1 MYFMYLYFMYFALS
15 VTAAVG
21 TAGAHAQ
28 TAAGFAP
35 ANEQEFDNRFVGGR
49 IEIIR
54 ELDVDDIP
62 GTELLDAYVEFLPN
76 RRFAQVAIYRY
87 SGDHPINVEIAVIRR
102 GDDALLVDTGRY
114 SYRRTVPNTGTIT
127 VVFDGGVPRIENGV
141 YVESLF
147 DRGDTCNTEQTFS
160 SRVHGTFQTSGTD
173 CAPGTGSW
181 RLRGSDSEPEFG
193 SRDIGDLRFIENQA
207 ITPLALP
214 QADSGDTPLTYRVHP
229 ALPAGLTFDSG
240 TRALSGTPTAPVAR
254 STYSYTVTD
263 ADGDSA
269 SLTFTITVSEA
280 TVQEALTSYDN
291 FHVIAHDLSE
301 GQSHDA
307 ECKIQLGNG
316 VRLADWDDIVDY
328 HEGGGSLL
336 EFIVG
341 LKMSVEGQE
350 PLPGEIASGYR
361 ISRGGEPVEG
371 GAVRPGARHYFFA
384 RHDHRRPGHFLAHDH
399 LDNYRLS
406 LGSWHGTGGHALCY
420 GKLPMVEPPQSA
432 SDHTVPFVPGA
443 SDGFR
448 QGLVRVINHGA
459 VAGEVRIDAFDD
471 AGNRH
476 GPLTLALD
484 GGEAAQFSSGDL
496 EDGNTAKG
504 LTGQTGPGEGN
515 WRLELRTDLDVEV
528 LAYVRTADGFLTAMH
543 DTVPGAGNRHRVAL
557 FNPGR
562 NHSQVSLLRLVN
574 PGGEDAEVAITGV
587 DDAGRPAGPVNVTV
601 PAGAAQTFSAQD
613 LESGGGRLSGALGA
627 GAGKWR
633 LTVVPSQPVFVMN
646 LLRSPTGHLA
656 NLSTTAAV
664 GSGGTH
670 VLPLIPAKSTSG
682 REGFV
687 RVVNR
692 SGRAGEVRI
701 AAFDD
706 AGQEYGPLTLALA
719 ADATVHFSSGDLED
733 GNAAKGLAGRI
744 GAGEG
749 DWRLELRSDLDIE
762 ALAYVRTNDGF
773 LTAAHDVAPGRG
785 PHRSI
790 PIFNPGSNRSQVSL
804 LRLVNPTT
812 VTAHATITGIDDAG
826 EPGGS
831 VQVSIPAG
839 AARTFSAQQLES
851 GEGTQGA
858 LGDGAGKWRLEVASE
873 QPIIAMS
880 LLRRPTGHLTNLS
893 TSPGARRDSDLDGI
907 PDFVD
912 MDDDNDGVPDA
923 ADAFPLDPSEWA
935 DSDGDGVGD
944 NADSDDG
951 AEADDVVLRGRAML
965 GGVLA
970 GADVV
975 ASALNG
981 VPVARAETSTA
992 GEFTLSL
999 GGASIPEIV
1008 LFTAYG
1014 GEDQDAGAD
1023 GEPAVNKG
1031 RLHAFVTKS
1040 RLLDGRGVAINISP
1054 LTEIVYQEA
1063 KSRYPDSGPSPTAAE
1078 LSAFLDD
1085 AAGTYLDGDGGY
1097 AAVLS
1102 FDIEVDRHRSKLDWN
1117 FIATSLAAAVRT
1129 GAGGRDIANRVSA
1142 LASQFDEE
1150 GVEDN
1155 GFELRRVS
1163 GRRADRV
1170 VTVARPGDAVGVN
1183 SIRQT
1188 FIDDDGA
1195 FVDASLIKVTEDKS
1209 RVSINISYA
1218 GRTFSISGSSGIL
1231 KEVPFTAAALEEF
1244 ASRIVTLSV
1253 RESDVVIDIDKSLS
1267 TAISDGELVF
1277 RVDGRTPRKDEVIV
1291 LQDDPRMSWN
1301 WGAPIVNTNAELKLK
1316 RIDDAELD
1324 NGEKVPAWTKG
1335 DTLIIRIPDRIYDEL
1350 TGLDRDLWRTAF
1362 KNISLDLLTAVAG
1375 AKVPPA
1381 WVISAVKLYSAASD
1395 VHFLLTKGLPTA
1407 YEVQVGGTHVML
1419 REYADEKGRSGA
1431 ESSSIK
1437 PGSEYWMDMFF
1448 RMKCRKS
1455 DTRDGKVVWSPCEN
1469 HVSLGI
1475 NVTDTFVYESHE
1487 LGSPTSSGTVKCPT
1501 DYRPPTSTTKLC
1513 QRRHETGYS
1522 FPVVEFEQSELP
1534 LGNYWMLHRPRVVFE
1549 LIDWKP
1555 RASEGLASA
1564 HKTLELSDN
1573 IGLYSHE
1580 RQYKVDLS
1588 DVALL
1593 PDFHAAIDEDRAEL
1607 VLDPRPTIV
1616 GRPADRAIYAW
1627 SYRNFENGT
1636 AGYIGRD
1643 EVLPSESVVRRVPL
1657 STFDTKGTTGY
1668 VEVKLNLEV
1677 SGVRGDPQGR
1687 STLSKS
1693 ITRAVRVAQP
1703 PDEPPKGPDL
1713 VVEETQ
1719 VNNSSGPV
1727 TVGTGER
1734 IRLSATV
1741 RNRGQAGAASTTLR
1755 YRYRQGSRQHPGTQV
1770 DTDPVTSL
1778 SRGGASD
1785 EFESVDAPSAPGTY
1799 RYWACVDEVAGESN
1813 TGNNCS
1819 PAEDT
1824 VTVVVRAVHVNN
1836 EPVAEV
1842 KYDDHVYV
1850 PGERVRVDGRGS
1862 HDPDGD
1868 ALTYRWTQLKTR
1880 LPDGRRVDGPPARIV
1895 DSRGAT
1901 TEIVV
1906 PRVDF
1911 DCTTLN
1917 FRLTVEDDHGA
1928 EDYENFSVG
1937 VRLPSQP
1944 GCGKPE

>member
-62 GTELLDAYVEFLPN
+62 GIELLDAYVEFLPN

-102 GDDALLVDTGRY
+102 GDDTLLVDTGRY

-384 RHDHRRPGHFLAHDH
+384 RHDHRRPGYFLAHDH

-719 ADATVHFSSGDLED
+719 ADAAVHLSSDDLED
-733 GNAAKGLAGRI
+733 GNAAKGLTGRT
-744 GAGEG
+744 GPGEG
-749 DWRLELRSDLDIE
+749 DWRLDLRSDLDIE
-762 ALAYVRTNDGF
+762 ALAYIRTDDGF
-773 LTAAHDVAPGRG
+773 LTAMHDVAPSREQ
-785 PHRSI
+785 HRSI
-790 PIFNPGSNRSQVSL
+790 AIFNPGSNRIQVSL
-804 LRLVNPTT
+804 LRLINPAT
-812 VTAHATITGIDDAG
+812 VTAHVTITGIDDAG
-826 EPGGS
+826 EAGGS

-851 GEGTQGA
+851 GEGTQGM
-858 LGDGAGKWRLEVASE
+858 LDDGAGKWRLEVASE

-880 LLRRPTGHLTNLS
+880 LLESPTGHLTNLS
-893 TSPGARRDSDLDGI
+893 TVRVPRVNATGDVVILEPDEDRLYQAQHDVPLVLEFRAEVSRLEILDASGDVVFRASDLESPFSSSIRSANLAHG
-907 PDFVD
+907 PNALTLVARF
-912 MDDDNDGVPDA
+912 
-923 ADAFPLDPSEWA
+923 
-935 DSDGDGVGD
+935 SDGTSVSKSITVNLQKEPRPEASPETSVPFRLQESGLEPVENDIRLDVGERARFMVSNTYPDGFVQTCTEALSIDVSDQRILSVERNQVTAIAPGTTRIALTCAGETHRTDVNVDEPALRGIRIEPDYLLILGVGTEVELEVTEFRMSGPPRPSRSASLTVED
-944 NADSDDG
+944 TALLAVADTTVTALRAGRTSLTAEVDG
-951 AEADDVVLRGRAML
+951 ATDTIEVEVVEDLGSNRGTVSVRG
-965 GGVLA
+965 GGVLSDDRSFGSATVSARLIVRPDTVSHDGEVRFEVVDPDDLPAPADEEAAFAAVDIVSA
-970 GADVV
+970 GAFERNAIIRFDN
-975 ASALNG
+975 S
-981 VPVARAETSTA
+981 
-992 GEFTLSL
+992 FSL
-999 GGASIPEIV
+999 PKGAP
-1008 LFTAYG
+1008 
-1014 GEDQDAGAD
+1014 
-1023 GEPAVNKG
+1023 
-1031 RLHAFVTKS
+1031 
-1040 RLLDGRGVAINISP
+1040 
-1054 LTEIVYQEA
+1054 
-1063 KSRYPDSGPSPTAAE
+1063 
-1078 LSAFLDD
+1078 
-1085 AAGTYLDGDGGY
+1085 
-1097 AAVLS
+1097 
-1102 FDIEVDRHRSKLDWN
+1102 
-1117 FIATSLAAAVRT
+1117 
-1129 GAGGRDIANRVSA
+1129 
-1142 LASQFDEE
+1142 
-1150 GVEDN
+1150 
-1155 GFELRRVS
+1155 
-1163 GRRADRV
+1163 
-1170 VTVARPGDAVGVN
+1170 
-1183 SIRQT
+1183 
-1188 FIDDDGA
+1188 
-1195 FVDASLIKVTEDKS
+1195 
-1209 RVSINISYA
+1209 
-1218 GRTFSISGSSGIL
+1218 
-1231 KEVPFTAAALEEF
+1231 
-1244 ASRIVTLSV
+1244 VTLSRLDDGGSRYRRIGFASV
-1253 RESDVVIDIDKSLS
+1253 TES
-1267 TAISDGELVF
+1267 
-1277 RVDGRTPRKDEVIV
+1277 
-1291 LQDDPRMSWN
+1291 
-1301 WGAPIVNTNAELKLK
+1301 
-1316 RIDDAELD
+1316 RIEAY
-1324 NGEKVPAWTKG
+1324 VPG
-1335 DTLIIRIPDRIYDEL
+1335 
-1350 TGLDRDLWRTAF
+1350 
-1362 KNISLDLLTAVAG
+1362 
-1375 AKVPPA
+1375 
-1381 WVISAVKLYSAASD
+1381 
-1395 VHFLLTKGLPTA
+1395 
-1407 YEVQVGGTHVML
+1407 GGTHV
-1419 REYADEKGRSGA
+1419 
-1431 ESSSIK
+1431 
-1437 PGSEYWMDMFF
+1437 
-1448 RMKCRKS
+1448 
-1455 DTRDGKVVWSPCEN
+1455 
-1469 HVSLGI
+1469 
-1475 NVTDTFVYESHE
+1475 
-1487 LGSPTSSGTVKCPT
+1487 
-1501 DYRPPTSTTKLC
+1501 
-1513 QRRHETGYS
+1513 
-1522 FPVVEFEQSELP
+1522 
-1534 LGNYWMLHRPRVVFE
+1534 LHAPRVA
-1549 LIDWKP
+1549 LQP
-1555 RASEGLASA
+1555 LRQRSSPGPAGSA
-1564 HKTLELSDN
+1564 RSSDACD
-1573 IGLYSHE
+1573 IS
-1580 RQYKVDLS
+1580 RK
-1588 DVALL
+1588 
-1593 PDFHAAIDEDRAEL
+1593 
-1607 VLDPRPTIV
+1607 DPRPRGASLVMPRKTWKA
-1616 GRPADRAIYAW
+1616 GSDLSACDQAWSNPSSRHFKLLQQYRPALQVKGWHWR
-1627 SYRNFENGT
+1627 GT
-1636 AGYIGRD
+1636 SSSLGG
-1643 EVLPSESVVRRVPL
+1643 ELPMRIS
-1657 STFDTKGTTGY
+1657 
-1668 VEVKLNLEV
+1668 
-1677 SGVRGDPQGR
+1677 
-1687 STLSKS
+1687 
-1693 ITRAVRVAQP
+1693 
-1703 PDEPPKGPDL
+1703 DL
-1713 VVEETQ
+1713 V
-1719 VNNSSGPV
+1719 
-1727 TVGTGER
+1727 
-1734 IRLSATV
+1734 
-1741 RNRGQAGAASTTLR
+1741 
-1755 YRYRQGSRQHPGTQV
+1755 RQGQLV
-1770 DTDPVTSL
+1770 DTRFLNEDIEHP
-1778 SRGGASD
+1778 
-1785 EFESVDAPSAPGTY
+1785 DAQTI
-1799 RYWACVDEVAGESN
+1799 GEQE
-1813 TGNNCS
+1813 
-1819 PAEDT
+1819 AKELLQ
-1824 VTVVVRAVHVNN
+1824 
-1836 EPVAEV
+1836 
-1842 KYDDHVYV
+1842 K
-1850 PGERVRVDGRGS
+1850 
-1862 HDPDGD
+1862 
-1868 ALTYRWTQLKTR
+1868 Q
-1880 LPDGRRVDGPPARIV
+1880 
-1895 DSRGAT
+1895 
-1901 TEIVV
+1901 
-1906 PRVDF
+1906 
-1911 DCTTLN
+1911 
-1917 FRLTVEDDHGA
+1917 
-1928 EDYENFSVG
+1928 
-1937 VRLPSQP
+1937 
-1944 GCGKPE
+1944 